1 MSFQA
6 GKSKGFFDLDRNL
19 KTPEALGQVERAIHF
34 EIFNSFE
41 EFELKKVN
49 PRPIENFA

>member
-1 MSFQA
+1 MSFWT
-6 GKSKGFFDLDRNL
+6 GKSKGFSVLNRNL
-19 KTPEALGQVERAIHF
+19 KTSEALGQVDRAIHF
-34 EIFNSFE
+34 EIFNSFK